1 MLESSL
7 SDAAFVRRMARFVR
21 ASMQG
26 WDWARQN
33 QDAAAQ
39 IVLDNDAS
47 GALSVAHQRRMLGE
61 VAQLLDTGSDGR
73 LDPADYERTVR
84 TLLYSGGD
92 RPVITRQPAGAW
104 THAVLDA
111 AR

>member
-1 MLESSL
+1 
-7 SDAAFVRRMARFVR
+7 VRRMARFVR

-47 GALSVAHQRRMLGE
+47 GAQTIAHQRRMMGE
-61 VAQLLDTGSDGR
+61 VARLLDSSSNGR

-84 TLLYSGGD
+84 ILLSSGGD
-92 RPVITRQPAGAW
+92 QPVITRRPAGAW

-111 AR
+111 TR

>member
-1 MLESSL
+1 ML
-7 SDAAFVRRMARFVR
+7 

-47 GALSVAHQRRMLGE
+47 GAQTITHQRRMMGE
-61 VAQLLDTGSDGR
+61 VARLLDTSSNGR

-84 TLLYSGGD
+84 ILLSAGGD
-92 RPVITRQPAGAW
+92 PPVITRQPAGAW
-104 THAVLDA
+104 THAVLDST
-111 AR
+111 R